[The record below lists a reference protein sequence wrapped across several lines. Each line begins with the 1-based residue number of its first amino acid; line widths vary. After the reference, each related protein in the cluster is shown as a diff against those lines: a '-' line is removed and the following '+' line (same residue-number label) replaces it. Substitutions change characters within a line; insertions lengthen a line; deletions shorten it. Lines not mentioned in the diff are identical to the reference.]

1 MGWRRG
7 LGGGVG
13 RASDTQAAPLGPGRS
28 ALPRA
33 SLPGRRFRLRLTGP
47 PVPRGRRPRRVES
60 SSAKKGMD
68 GVRKGGTCCD
78 GDAPA
83 ACALTSLAAVTARTT
98 EDGVGSA
105 VADATAGSTPSF
117 VTEAG
122 RAACACARSIAFET
136 STSALLSEATGVGS
150 CCPRR
155 SREPASSAVSLDG
168 CTQGSRF
175 NVKTQI
181 LE

>member
-47 PVPRGRRPRRVES
+47 PVPRGRRPRRVDS
-60 SSAKKGMD
+60 SSAKGGVD

-78 GDAPA
+78 GDSPA
-83 ACALTSLAAVTARTT
+83 ACALTSFAAVTARTT
-98 EDGVGSA
+98 EGGVGSA
-105 VADATAGSTPSF
+105 VADATWSAPARPTPSLD
-117 VTEAG
+117 TEAG
-122 RAACACARSIAFET
+122 KAACVCARSIAFDT
-136 STSALLSEATGVGS
+136 STSALLSEATGADPPAV
-150 CCPRR
+150 R
-155 SREPASSAVSLDG
+155 SARVSL
-168 CTQGSRF
+168 
-175 NVKTQI
+175 
-181 LE
+181 